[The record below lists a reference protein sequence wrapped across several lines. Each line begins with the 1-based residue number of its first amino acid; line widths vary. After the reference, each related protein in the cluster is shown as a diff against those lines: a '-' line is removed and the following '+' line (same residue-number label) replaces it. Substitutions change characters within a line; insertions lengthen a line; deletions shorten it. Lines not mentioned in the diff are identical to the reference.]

1 MLPLLNIQKWIK
13 LAFYRD
19 SQLTL
24 SFWHLMN
31 SFKNLRAE
39 RDKLKT
45 CEMFFDTIYWQ
56 KPVTTHIFH
65 ILGEWA
71 YLSDRLVNSKQFG

>member
-1 MLPLLNIQKWIK
+1 
-13 LAFYRD
+13 
-19 SQLTL
+19 
-24 SFWHLMN
+24 MN

-45 CEMFFDTIYWQ
+45 REMFFDTIYWQ
-56 KPVTTHIFH
+56 KPVTTHISH